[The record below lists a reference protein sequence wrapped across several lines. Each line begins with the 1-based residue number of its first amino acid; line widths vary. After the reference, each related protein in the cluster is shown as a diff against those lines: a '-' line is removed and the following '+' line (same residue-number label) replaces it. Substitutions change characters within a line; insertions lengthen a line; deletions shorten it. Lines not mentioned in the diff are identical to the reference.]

1 MTVQASGRTMLN
13 PWSAPASPSTAMRPW
28 SFAAGRPR
36 SLSMAGAGAPCSY
49 RRPYP
54 PSASPRQGFAGRS
67 LNAPRRAWPSDG
79 GCGGNALF
87 ELPKVTAVVRANRLP
102 CQNIGKGQKFTPI
115 GVHQENLGLRES
127 GFVEGQNAA
136 VECRSAEGQ
145 FDRFPA
151 LASELLRRNVAV
163 LVVTSSAGAR
173 AAKQA
178 TSTLPIVFSVG
189 DDPTDSDSV
198 GSLNRPERNATGVYQ
213 FTSGLEAKRLGLLR
227 EMVPQA
233 TSIAV
238 LVNPN
243 YSGAEAQLRDVQE
256 AAAALHV
263 QLSILRA
270 NSENDLS
277 GAFSRERDQ
286 LIKFELVINLSTAN
300 ALGLEVP
307 PSLLP
312 RTDEVIE

>member
-1 MTVQASGRTMLN
+1 
-13 PWSAPASPSTAMRPW
+13 
-28 SFAAGRPR
+28 
-36 SLSMAGAGAPCSY
+36 MAGAGAPCSY